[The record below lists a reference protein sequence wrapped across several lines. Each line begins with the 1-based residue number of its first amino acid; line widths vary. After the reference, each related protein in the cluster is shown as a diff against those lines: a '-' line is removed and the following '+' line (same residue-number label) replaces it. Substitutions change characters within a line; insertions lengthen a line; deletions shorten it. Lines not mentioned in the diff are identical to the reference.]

1 MTRIALGNDL
11 MHRTRLTL
19 AVILLAA
26 GLVWI
31 GQGTG
36 FLGGGSFMV
45 GDPRWAWIGAA
56 TAIVGAILAI
66 ADVRSRRR
74 A

>member
-1 MTRIALGNDL
+1 
-11 MHRTRLTL
+11 MHRTRTIV
-19 AVILLAA
+19 AIILIAT

-36 FLGGGSFMV
+36 ILQGRSFMV
-45 GDPRWAWIGAA
+45 GDPLWAIIGAA
-56 TAIVGAILAI
+56 CLVVGLAI
-66 ADVRSRRR
+66 GIAEVRRRR

>member
-1 MTRIALGNDL
+1 
-11 MHRTRLTL
+11 MHRFRTIL
-19 AVILLAA
+19 AIILVAT

-36 FLGGGSFMV
+36 FLTGRSFMV
-45 GDPRWAWIGAA
+45 GDPLWTIIGAA
-56 TAIVGAILAI
+56 CVIAGLAI
-66 ADVRSRRR
+66 GWLELRSRR

>member
-1 MTRIALGNDL
+1 
-11 MHRTRLTL
+11 MHRTRAIL
-19 AVILLAA
+19 AIILVAT

-36 FLGGGSFMV
+36 ILQGRSFMV
-45 GDPRWAWIGAA
+45 GDPLWAVIG
-56 TAIVGAILAI
+56 TACLVVGLAI
-66 ADVRSRRR
+66 GIAEVRRRR

>member
-1 MTRIALGNDL
+1 
-11 MHRTRLTL
+11 MHRTRTIL
-19 AVILLAA
+19 AIILVAT

-36 FLGGGSFMV
+36 VLKGRSFMV
-45 GDPRWAWIGAA
+45 GDPLWTIIGAA
-56 TAIVGAILAI
+56 CLVSGLAI
-66 ADVRSRRR
+66 GAAEIRRRR

>member
-1 MTRIALGNDL
+1 
-11 MHRTRLTL
+11 MHRSRTVL
-19 AVILLAA
+19 AIILIAT

-36 FLGGGSFMV
+36 ILKGGSFMV
-45 GDPRWAWIGAA
+45 GDPRWTVIGAGCVIA
-56 TAIVGAILAI
+56 GLVVGWVEL
-66 ADVRSRRR
+66 RSRR

>member
-1 MTRIALGNDL
+1 MIRGRTILAFILVAL
-11 MHRTRLTL
+11 
-19 AVILLAA
+19 

-36 FLGGGSFMV
+36 LLKSASFMV
-45 GDPRWAWIGAA
+45 GDVRWALIGAA
-56 TAIVGAILAI
+56 CVVAGLALAIVEL
-66 ADVRSRRR
+66 RRRR

>member
-1 MTRIALGNDL
+1 

-19 AVILLAA
+19 ALILIAV

-31 GQGTG
+31 GQGTRI
-36 FLGGGSFMV
+36 LGGGSFMV
-45 GDPRWAWIGAA
+45 GDPRWAWIGAVA
-56 TAIVGAILAI
+56 GLIGVVLVI

>member
-1 MTRIALGNDL
+1 MLRARAILAIILVAL
-11 MHRTRLTL
+11 
-19 AVILLAA
+19 

-36 FLGGGSFMV
+36 VLAGTGFMV
-45 GDPRWAWIGAA
+45 GDPKWALIGAVLVV
-56 TAIVGAILAI
+56 VGLALGW
-66 ADVRSRRR
+66 VELRRRR